1 MSPFTE
7 CYLAWVDEKQRVHYW
22 PKFLWFRVSLPWWVA
37 RVFAEK
43 WSTEGHAVAVV
54 RKEV

>member
-7 CYLAWVDEKQRVHYW
+7 CYLAWIDDKQCVHYW
-22 PKFLWFRVSLPWWVA
+22 PKFLWFRVSLPWWIA
-37 RVFAEK
+37 RMFVEK
-43 WSTEGHAVAVV
+43 WSAEGHAVAVI